1 MAHSIN
7 SIVCTGIEDI
17 DEESASD
24 TLEVW
29 VIVLIVILPLLA
41 VVVMMS
47 IGIYCACKKRYIS
60 TKDPELPPV
69 THTSSQAPF
78 SHQ

>member
-7 SIVCTGIEDI
+7 NIVSTGIVNI
-17 DEESASD
+17 DDSSASD
-24 TLEVW
+24 SLEVW
-29 VIVLIVILPLLA
+29 VIVLIVIIPLLA

-60 TKDPELPPV
+60 TKDPELQQV
-69 THTSSQAPF
+69 TNTSSQAPL